1 MKTIRTTYPFSG
13 FWDTRQ
19 GGRPEN
25 QDSCG
30 FIDSPLG
37 LIAIVCDGMGGGPA
51 GRNASVLAVKVIAE
65 YVCKEDKSKNPEDI
79 LCNAIEQAHQVII
92 AEGNSHLELRGMG
105 STVVAVLFHQKAAIV
120 AHVGDS
126 RVYQFR
132 GGHMVFRTQDH
143 SMVADLVRKKELT
156 EEQARLSS
164 QTNLIT
170 KALGG
175 KAECHP
181 DITLLPYEKGD
192 RFLLCTDGIW
202 GALTEKEL
210 IKRASQT
217 PSLAGAVD
225 GIVLLVD
232 EIGRQNGN
240 NHDNLTMALFEAKK
254 DSTIKVNMNRKARN
268 IIRALTAL
276 CVVSLIIILA
286 LVIKLAQPSPES
298 KMLKQ
303 SELRIAE
310 QMEEINKLKQE
321 VKNLQGDV
329 AKYSQ
334 EAADAKIEVAVEKQ
348 KAAEKVIKEE
358 AEKKAR
364 EAQQAA
370 LKAKEEHAKVQAEI
384 NSVINYLNQA
394 SKKKNKERKTYV
406 EKASSILA
414 NLAQKDT
421 KNKNVYLNVREK
433 LSNSVTMSN
442 SDKAIGHFNM
452 LIKELN
458 NIKL

>member
-30 FIDSPLG
+30 FIDTPHG
-37 LIAIVCDGMGGGPA
+37 LMAIVCDGMGGGPA

-65 YVCKEDKSKNPEDI
+65 YVCKEDKGENPENI
-79 LCNAIEQAHQVII
+79 LCNAVEQAHHAIL
-92 AEGNSHLELRGMG
+92 AEGKTHPELRGMG
-105 STVVAVLFHQKAAIV
+105 STVVAILFLQKAAIV
-120 AHVGDS
+120 AHIGDS
-126 RVYQFR
+126 RAYQFR

-175 KAECHP
+175 KADCHP
-181 DITLLPYEKGD
+181 DIILLPYEKGD

-217 PSLAGAVD
+217 PSLAGTVD

-254 DSTIKVNMNRKARN
+254 DSTIKVKMNRKARN

-286 LVIKLAQPSPES
+286 LVLKLAQPSLES

-310 QMEEINKLKQE
+310 QSEEINKLKQE
-321 VKNLQGDV
+321 VNKLQGDV
-329 AKYSQ
+329 TKYSQ
-334 EAADAKIEVAVEKQ
+334 KAADAKMEVAAEKQ
-348 KAAEKVIKEE
+348 KAAEKLIKEE
-358 AEKKAR
+358 AEKKAK

-384 NSVINYLNQA
+384 NSVIENF
-394 SKKKNKERKTYV
+394 KKAGNKNSKERKQYIQ
-406 EKASSILA
+406 KASSSLGYLA
-414 NLAQKDT
+414 KIDT
-421 KNKNVYLNVREK
+421 KNRNIYLSVQNK
-433 LSNSVTMSN
+433 LTTISNNTQIA
-442 SDKAIGHFNM
+442 SDHFKK
-452 LIKELN
+452 LIKELD
-458 NIKL
+458 NIK